1 MSELLG
7 EKRAGPAARS
17 GRQGRSV
24 LRGIL
29 AAACCGL
36 FAAGCQHPEP
46 PEAEPAGL
54 APVALCRGANMH
66 LPLMVAEKQGF
77 FSAQGL
83 AVTVREFTL
92 GRNSLE
98 AMLRGEC
105 DFSTAAEP
113 PVVEYAAQRND
124 LRILASLQSTDNMVR
139 ILGRA
144 DRGIGAPHDLLGKR
158 IATVQGTNAHYFLDV
173 FLQKNGLA
181 LKDAEVAFMKADEL
195 LGALSSGEVD
205 AIAMTHNVISQAQR
219 SLQKNGVLLEAPGL
233 CRNYV
238 MLLTTAGLLEKRPE
252 TAVRFLQAVAQA
264 EEFILHH
271 PQETLAIAQTGQE
284 GTVAETEDL
293 LYSYQ
298 YNLTLDHALLMGL
311 EDAARWTSQQTGDG
325 AGQSPNFLALI
336 ATEPLQAVKPEG
348 VRLEK

>member
-1 MSELLG
+1 MPDYPGKKRERQPLADRLGSRGRFVLLLVAVSALLLG
-7 EKRAGPAARS
+7 GCERQETPQVAA
-17 GRQGRSV
+17 V
-24 LRGIL
+24 AL
-29 AAACCGL
+29 
-36 FAAGCQHPEP
+36 EP
-46 PEAEPAGL
+46 
-54 APVALCRGANMH
+54 VTLCRGTNMQ

-83 AVTVREFTL
+83 SVTVREFTL
-92 GRNSLE
+92 GRESLE

-124 LRILASLQSTDNMVR
+124 LRILGSLQSTDNMVR

-144 DRGIGAPHDLLGKR
+144 DRGIGVPHDLKGKR

-173 FLQKNGLA
+173 FLQKNGVT
-181 LKDAEVAFMKADEL
+181 LKDVGVVFMKADEL
-195 LGALSSGEVD
+195 QGALSSGEVD
-205 AIAMTHNVISQAQR
+205 AISMTHNVITQAQHA
-219 SLQKNGVLLEAPGL
+219 LQENGVLLEAPGL

-252 TAVRFLQAVAQA
+252 TAVRFLKAVAQA
-264 EEFILHH
+264 GEFILHH
-271 PQETLAIAQTGQE
+271 PQETLAIAQIGQK
-284 GTVAETEDL
+284 GTVAETEARL
-293 LYSYQ
+293 HSYQ

-336 ATEPLQAVKPEG
+336 AAEPLQAVKPEG
-348 VRLEK
+348 VNLGK

>member
-1 MSELLG
+1 MSEHLG
-7 EKRAGPAARS
+7 KKRAWPART
-17 GRQGRSV
+17 GRQGRR
-24 LRGIL
+24 LWRDLL
-29 AAACCGL
+29 ATAFCWL
-36 FAAGCQHPEP
+36 LAAGCQQQEP
-46 PEAEPAGL
+46 PETEPAGL
-54 APVALCRGANMH
+54 DPVTLCRGTNMQ

-77 FSAQGL
+77 FAAQGL

-92 GRNSLE
+92 GRNALE
-98 AMLRGEC
+98 AMLRDEC

-124 LRILASLQSTDNMVR
+124 LRILGSLQSTDNMVR

-144 DRGIGAPHDLLGKR
+144 DRSIAAPQDLTGKR
-158 IATVQGTNAHYFLDV
+158 IGTVKGSNTHYFLEV
-173 FLQKNGLA
+173 FLQKHGIA
-181 LKDAEVAFMKADEL
+181 SGEVTMVFMAADEL
-195 LGALSSGEVD
+195 LEAVTSGQVD
-205 AIAMTHNVISQAQR
+205 AISMTHNVISQAQQ
-219 SLQKNGVLLEAPGL
+219 SLRENGVLMEAPGL

-271 PQETLAIAQTGQE
+271 PQETLAIAQAGQE
-284 GTVAETEDL
+284 GAVAELGKL
-293 LYSYQ
+293 LHSYQ
-298 YNLTLDHALLMGL
+298 YNLTLDHGLLMGL
-311 EDAARWTSQQTGDG
+311 EDTARWTSQQTGAG

-336 ATEPLQAVKPEG
+336 ADEPLQAVKPEA